1 MVKNKNSPKCSAGV
15 PPVEKQQS
23 TLIESPTPHQIA
35 ERIFTLRGAQVL
47 LDRDL
52 AEMYQVETK
61 TLNRAVQ
68 RNIHRFPAAFSFQLS
83 AKEWTD
89 LRCQSSPSKS
99 ADSLRF
105 QFGTLKSP
113 GRGRHRKYL
122 LANAVYHRSYED
134 REPIEVRVME
144 DEILIQSFPGPDR
157 SIRMDELRA
166 GRPVARRYRNRRIG
180 EFLKELEFIEGRNT
194 GIPTI
199 LRVMHD
205 NGSPE
210 PRFETDEDRSY
221 FLVRLPLRS
230 SPIPQTAQVTAQVVS
245 DFKKLKKNDL
255 LNIEKV
261 FPTVTAQVTAQVLLY
276 CQIPRAAR
284 EIMVHLGLSH
294 WKTFQ
299 TNYLKPLMEAG
310 AIERTIPNK
319 PKSPLQKYRLTNTS
333 LNWLETIKT

>member
-68 RNIHRFPAAFSFQLS
+68 RNIHRFPASFCFQLS
-83 AKEWTD
+83 AKEWND

-122 LANAVYHRSYED
+122 PYVFTEQGVAMLSAVLHSD
-134 REPIEVRVME
+134 TAVQV
-144 DEILIQSFPGPDR
+144 
-157 SIRMDELRA
+157 SIRIINAFVEMRRVLLQNAFLFQRVEKIEAEQIKLIAESAQKFEQIFTALESHGNHTPAQGIFFNGQIFDAYVFVASLIRKAKSSIILVDNYVDESVLLMLSKRQA
-166 GRPVARRYRNRRIG
+166 STSATIFTRKISRQLALDLEKHNAQYPPVAIHPLDGFHDR
-180 EFLKELEFIEGRNT
+180 FLIIDK
-194 GIPTI
+194 
-199 LRVMHD
+199 HD
-205 NGSPE
+205 LYHLGASLKDLGKQCFAFSKLDSLASE
-210 PRFETDEDRSY
+210 VLS
-221 FLVRLPLRS
+221 RLPDSLS
-230 SPIPQTAQVTAQVVS
+230 
-245 DFKKLKKNDL
+245 LK
-255 LNIEKV
+255 
-261 FPTVTAQVTAQVLLY
+261 T
-276 CQIPRAAR
+276 
-284 EIMVHLGLSH
+284 
-294 WKTFQ
+294 
-299 TNYLKPLMEAG
+299 
-310 AIERTIPNK
+310 
-319 PKSPLQKYRLTNTS
+319 
-333 LNWLETIKT
+333 